1 MSEKKCPFL
10 HSNNGTSNK
19 DWWPEQLNLKILSQ
33 HNDKTDPTISVSS
46 AGSTIS
52 NTSTGL
58 KEYSKFDYAR
68 EFESLDLKAVKRDLQ
83 FLMTDSKEWW
93 PADYGHYG
101 PFFIR

>member
-1 MSEKKCPFL
+1 MSGVEQKCPFL

-33 HNDKTDPTISVSS
+33 HNEKTNPTIATG
-46 AGSTIS
+46 AGANESQ
-52 NTSTGL
+52 N
-58 KEYSKFDYAR
+58 FDYAR
-68 EFESLDLKAVKRDLQ
+68 AFEALDLKAVKKDLVA
-83 FLMTDSKEWW
+83 LMTDSKEWW